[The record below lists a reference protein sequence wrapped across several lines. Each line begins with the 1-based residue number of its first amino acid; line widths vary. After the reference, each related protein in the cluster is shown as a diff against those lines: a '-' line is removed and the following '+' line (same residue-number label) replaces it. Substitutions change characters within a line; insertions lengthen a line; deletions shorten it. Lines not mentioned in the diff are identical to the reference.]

1 MTTQRRAEPAQLRRI
16 PSILAR
22 IALSFLVIAIIIGA
36 FLLPYLWMVSSAFKN
51 QTAIFDELN
60 PLSWKV
66 FLPVGGTIDNFVAL
80 FEKGIGLALVNSLIV
95 AFIQVGGTL
104 VVCTLAA
111 YALTR
116 ISFKGR
122 SVVFAVILATFMLPA
137 EALVVPMYG
146 VVAGLNLQDTLLAV
160 ALPWVSSVFGLFLLK
175 QAFEEI
181 PMELDEAARLDGA
194 GHFRVFWSIILPNVR
209 TSLAT
214 LCLVTFLF
222 SWNAFLWPLTVVQSS
237 QNQVVQVAI
246 AQSVSAGEL
255 PNWGL
260 TFAGAAVA
268 TVPLILLFLFAQRF
282 FVQGLAS
289 SGLK

>member
-1 MTTQRRAEPAQLRRI
+1 V
-16 PSILAR
+16 
-22 IALSFLVIAIIIGA
+22 VIAIIVGA

-51 QTAIFDELN
+51 QTAIFDDLN

-80 FEKGIGLALVNSLIV
+80 FEKGIGLALLNSLIV

-122 SVVFAVILATFMLPA
+122 GVVFAVILATFMLPA

-146 VVAGLNLQDTLLAV
+146 VISGLNLQDTLLAV

-222 SWNAFLWPLTVVQSS
+222 SWNAFLWPLTVVQSP